1 MGVGLIDKKQ
11 VSLIA
16 QESRSLGV
24 MFYIAGVLYG
34 ILFTG
39 SRPPTQPVGSLLMT
53 ISGGWI
59 VWSVFRQ
66 PPPALQQHKQ
76 EA

>member
-11 VSLIA
+11 VTLMA

-34 ILFTG
+34 ILF
-39 SRPPTQPVGSLLMT
+39 L
-53 ISGGWI
+53 
-59 VWSVFRQ
+59 
-66 PPPALQQHKQ
+66 PAADHRHSP
-76 EA
+76 